1 MSRLKKYI
9 TERTKTQVKNANNVI
24 KAGYKELF
32 RTLEQ
37 VGWDLNQEQLE
48 AAFTL
53 AFFPKW
59 QMRFK
64 TSGEGEEETA
74 KDAGFK
80 FFSSGQTMM
89 NGEIY
94 IYVAKTAPKILNS
107 YGKRE
112 DRKDSF
118 MSSEWLGELKSILA
132 HELLHREQWK
142 KAGDKWIPKR
152 LKGEISIERYL
163 ANPQEIEA
171 RAQDAARELIH
182 YGKEKSAEI
191 NMYRDFFGIKTK
203 VFKRF
208 MKKVYQFKKELE
220 ITGEF

>member
-1 MSRLKKYI
+1 MTRLNNYI
-9 TERTKTQVKNANNVI
+9 TEKTKQQVGNANKVI
-24 KAGYKELF
+24 KTGYKELF
-32 RTLEQ
+32 RTLEK
-37 VGWDLNQEQLE
+37 VGWDLDQEQLE

-53 AFFPKW
+53 AFFPKF

-74 KDAGFK
+74 AEAGFK

-94 IYVAKTAPKILNS
+94 VYVARTAPKILDS
-107 YGKRE
+107 YGKRD
-112 DRKDSF
+112 DREKAF
-118 MSSEWLGELKSILA
+118 LRSEWLGELKSILA

-152 LKGEISIERYL
+152 LKGEISVERYL

-182 YGKEKSAEI
+182 MGESQEVD
-191 NMYRDFFGIKTK
+191 MYRSFFGATSK
-203 VFKRF
+203 VFKKF
-208 MKKVYQFKKELE
+208 MKKVFLFQKELE
-220 ITGEF
+220 VEGEF